1 MAGKKTRHLRFW
13 VATLIVSATLI
24 LGHGFYRN
32 LSADTEET
40 YEGLKLFTD
49 VLELVQKNY
58 VDEVDTKKTIEAAI
72 QGMMRSLDPHSSL
85 LPPEALK
92 ELQIDTQGEF
102 TGIGIHVTMRNN
114 LVTVISPIE
123 GTPAY
128 RAGIKA
134 GDKIVKVDG
143 NPTEDLRDAVKR
155 MRGPKGTKV
164 ELTIFRK
171 GNSDPLEFSLV
182 RDVIPIYSVKAE
194 LLKPGYGYVWITN
207 FRENTTSDLIE
218 ALEAMEQAD
227 APLKGLVLDLRD
239 NPGGILNQ
247 AINVSDLFLESGEI
261 LSIKGREGQNTKVFS
276 AHPSETKRDYPI
288 VLLVNGGSAS
298 ASEIVAGALQDHKRA
313 LILGTTS
320 FGKGSVQTVESL
332 RDGYGLKF
340 TIARYYT
347 PSGRSIQAKG
357 VEPDV
362 VVQHR
367 TLSDN
372 NVDDAR
378 TIKESDLK
386 NHLNAEPTDD
396 FEEPIIDTDDQE
408 EEAPAAPEDPPL
420 LKKFKSKHSPLDREI
435 LLNDNQVLR
444 ALDILISYD
453 IFKTLKNG

>member
-1 MAGKKTRHLRFW
+1 MTAKKTRHLKLW
-13 VATLIVSATLI
+13 VAMVLVSATLI
-24 LGHGFYRN
+24 LGHGFYRD
-32 LSADTEET
+32 LSANSEET
-40 YEGLKLFTD
+40 YKGLKLFSD
-49 VLELVQKNY
+49 VIELVQKNY
-58 VDEVDTKKTIEAAI
+58 VDEVDNQKMIEAAI
-72 QGMMRSLDPHSSL
+72 QGMMRSLDPHSAL
-85 LPPEALK
+85 LPPDALK

-128 RAGIKA
+128 QAGVKA
-134 GDKIVKVDG
+134 GDKIIKVDG
-143 NPTEDLRDAVKR
+143 KPTEDLRDAVKR
-155 MRGPKGTKV
+155 MRGPKGTAV
-164 ELTIFRK
+164 VITIIRK
-171 GNSDPLEFSLV
+171 GSPEPLEFNLV

-194 LLKPGYGYVWITN
+194 QLKPGYGYVWITN

-218 ALEAMEQAD
+218 ALEAMEKAET
-227 APLKGLVLDLRD
+227 PLKGLVLDLRD

-247 AINVSDLFLESGEI
+247 AIDVSDLFLEGGEI
-261 LSIKGREGQNTKVFS
+261 LSIKGREGQHTKIFR
-276 AHPSETKRDYPI
+276 AHANDVKRDYPVV
-288 VLLVNGGSAS
+288 VLINGGSAS

-362 VVQHR
+362 EVQLR
-367 TLSDN
+367 TLSENETTAD
-372 NVDDAR
+372 R
-378 TIKESDLK
+378 MLKEKDLK
-386 NHLNAEPTDD
+386 NHLDAEPDD
-396 FEEPIIDTDDQE
+396 AFDEPVVQPDEPEKKEEV
-408 EEAPAAPEDPPL
+408 PEDPPL
-420 LKKFKSKHSPLDREI
+420 LKKFKSKHSPLDRDS
-435 LLNDNQVLR
+435 LLSDNQVLR

-453 IFKTLKNG
+453 IFKNLKNG